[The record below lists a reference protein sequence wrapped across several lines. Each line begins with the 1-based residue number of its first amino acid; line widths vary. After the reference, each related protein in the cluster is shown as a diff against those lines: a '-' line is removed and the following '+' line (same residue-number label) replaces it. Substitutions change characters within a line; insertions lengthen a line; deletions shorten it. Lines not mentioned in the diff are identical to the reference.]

1 MQRYGLTVRW
11 PFGVMTKR
19 SVLHSLSYFVN
30 SAGHLFPGRN
40 VPRLLRALTDPKRRT
55 RPFRPLRGRTFLRHA
70 PFLTGSSGALRLR
83 LCTDG
88 PGNRCP
94 APAKGNGG
102 GTQSSSMDFWF
113 WRSSLWKSDPVFTLA
128 MVAITALYSSLPSR

>member
-19 SVLHSLSYFVN
+19 DVLHSLFYFVN

-55 RPFRPLRGRTFLRHA
+55 RSFDEKDMSDNEEFFSKIMKSSYQLRSNYEKTFKNPDEHHFVCKLIKYSNGNYTLRMQEK
-70 PFLTGSSGALRLR
+70 GKDMEYY
-83 LCTDG
+83 DG
-88 PGNRCP
+88 IL
-94 APAKGNGG
+94 K
-102 GTQSSSMDFWF
+102 
-113 WRSSLWKSDPVFTLA
+113 
-128 MVAITALYSSLPSR
+128 